1 MIRFADLKDFDRV
14 MKLMINFA
22 NSSPLQAHHNPDF
35 DYRRIQH
42 LLSQLTTNG
51 CVLVGEDRDGEIQGI
66 LIAGISEDPWLPHV
80 KTLRELMWWVE
91 PSVRNSTMGYKLLLK
106 YIQFGE
112 QMQRNH
118 IIDAFTL
125 TNMTQSPDFDLEKR
139 GWAKVETNYVYR
151 GK

>member
-14 MKLMINFA
+14 MELMINFA
-22 NSSPLQAHHNPDF
+22 NSSPLEAHHDPDF
-35 DYRRIQH
+35 NYRRIQH
-42 LLSQLTTNG
+42 LLAQLSTHG
-51 CVLVGEDRDGEIQGI
+51 CVIVGEDKQGEIQGI

-80 KTLRELMWWVE
+80 KTLREMMWWVE
-91 PSVRNSTMGYKLLLK
+91 PNARNSTMGYRLLMK
-106 YIQFGE
+106 YIEFGKQLE
-112 QMQRNH
+112 DTGV
-118 IIDAFTL
+118 IECFTL